1 MDNHNI
7 DFKNIWQQQNGDQP
21 DLKAL
26 RSKIISFKK
35 SNLRKLL
42 LCNILLVVAS
52 IFIVFIWY
60 YYQPQFITTKIGI
73 VITILA
79 MIIFIL
85 SYNDLYSYYKKID
98 SSQSSN
104 DYLENLILIKTKQKT
119 LQTKTITVYFI
130 LLSLGICLYLYEYT
144 RMMSMFWGIFAY
156 TITLAWI
163 ALNWFFIKPKTVKK
177 QNIKIDSLIEK
188 VTLMKEQLE

>member
-130 LLSLGICLYLYEYT
+130 LLSTGICLYLYEYT

>member
-163 ALNWFFIKPKTVKK
+163 ALNWFFIRPKTVKK

>member
-144 RMMSMFWGIFAY
+144 RMMSLFWGIFAY